1 MNTDSP
7 VDFNLLFRQID
18 RAMAVDRFAL
28 RRQLDS
34 LQAAARQGRE
44 FETRL
49 LQWQEKLDASKAL
62 LDWRRTHL
70 PKPKYDETLP
80 VCQRRQEIAEAIQR
94 HQVVIL
100 CGETGSGKSTQLP
113 KICMELGRGV
123 KGLIG
128 HTQPRRLAARSIA
141 ARIAEELGSPLGK
154 EVGYKVRFA
163 EEMTEKTFV
172 QVMTDG
178 ILLVET
184 QSDPRLEKYDTI
196 IIDEAHERSLNI
208 DFLIGIM
215 KRLLSKRPDLKL
227 IITSATL
234 DAERFAAH
242 FPDRKGTPAPV
253 IRVSG
258 RTYPVDILWHP
269 PELDAEGEMPEP
281 DEFIADAVEE
291 AASFGHGDILVF
303 LPTERDIH
311 SIAKV
316 LRGRN
321 IPGDGA
327 KKSEILPLY
336 ARLSISEQQKIF
348 QKANS
353 RRIVLSTNVAESSLT
368 VPGIRYVIDPGTVRI
383 SRYSARTKTQ
393 RLPIEAISQASADQR
408 AGRCGRVGPGICI
421 RLYSKE
427 DYTNRQAYTAP
438 EILRSNL
445 ASVILQTKAFR
456 LGAVETFPFLEP
468 PRPEAIRDGYKTLH
482 ELGAID
488 PIGELTTLGR
498 QLAKLP
504 VDPRI
509 GRIICAAEEYGC
521 LSDALI
527 IASVLELQDP
537 RERPHERASEADSQH
552 AIFNDPM
559 SDFLSYLKLWDFYGH
574 LRQTC
579 TRNQLHK
586 ACVQRFLNAN
596 RMREWSDI
604 LIQLREIAIEAK
616 MDMGVRLFRYDASGT
631 LISFGDAEKN
641 TDRLPLESHA
651 IEQKSTLVSDAKD
664 FPQTAAQRRRE
675 AFNQRQREKRA
686 AAETRKTEKSP
697 LEVSST
703 RGKLPLQATASN
715 PNDSKQNDMPQ
726 EPKNA
731 ATLLSPEKTFVQAYQ
746 SLHTSILTGFLSN
759 IAMRGEGGFQYSVG
773 GGGKA
778 MLWPGSGLFHD
789 KPTWCV
795 AAELV
800 ETTNRY
806 LRTAAK
812 IQPAWIEPIAEH
824 LIRKSYSNVRWSGD
838 SGSAVA
844 TEKVT
849 LYGLP
854 IVNARTVRYGKID
867 PKQSRSLMIQ
877 CGLVDGE
884 WCGHEDFYTSN
895 QKLIEETER
904 LEAKLRT
911 RGLLCDDSE
920 RFNFYAERVPEDVFD
935 SVTLTKWLT
944 KIERTQPRFLYM
956 TREDLLRENAEDV
969 STAKYP
975 DTIELDTM
983 KLPLEY
989 RFEPGEKG
997 DGITLAIP
1005 LEALHHLDSR
1015 RLGWIVPGLLNAKVE
1030 AMIRSLPKSY
1040 RVRFVPVHDT
1050 VRIITSK
1057 LLFGHG
1063 DFNTELAAAL
1073 SRLAGIT
1080 IPATAFDETKIPEP
1094 LKLNVRVLGGD
1105 GKTVAENRDLTQ
1117 LRSEL
1122 GEQSSATFAEHQDP
1136 RWSRSGLRTWEVDEF
1151 PSEITI
1157 RRSGLVL
1164 KAFPM
1169 LVDDGDSVSLSLAEQ
1184 LERAERETR
1193 QGIRRLFTFAAS
1205 RELTSQ
1211 TQWFPKLNECAVWA
1225 STIRGFNLR
1234 KSLPDLIA
1242 ARALDICTPIPRS
1255 RQAFEECVQKA
1266 RPRIPM
1272 AVQELSGI
1280 IPPLF
1285 EFYHRTR
1292 LLLDACL
1299 SISRWSE
1306 STQDIATQL
1315 SEMVKPTFFTEIPWE
1330 WFRHLPRYL
1339 KGMTIRLEALK
1350 AGGGQRDREGVSVIT
1365 PLWNQYIEKQEW
1377 TKSQGVFDPELLR
1390 YRWMLEEYR
1399 ISIFAQRLG
1408 TAVSV
1413 SPKRLAAQWEKTIR

>member
-1 MNTDSP
+1 
-7 VDFNLLFRQID
+7 
-18 RAMAVDRFAL
+18 MAVDRFAL

-34 LQAAARQGRE
+34 LQAAARLGRE

-49 LQWQEKLDASKAL
+49 IQWHEKLDASQKL

-80 VCQRRQEIAEAIQR
+80 VCQRRQEIADAIKQ

-215 KRLLSKRPDLKL
+215 KRLLPKRPDLKL

-234 DAERFAAH
+234 DADRFASH
-242 FPDRKGTPAPV
+242 FPDRKGVPAPV

-258 RTYPVDILWHP
+258 RTYPVDILWRP
-269 PELDAEGEMPEP
+269 AEPDADGEMPEP
-281 DEFIADAVEE
+281 EDFIADAVED
-291 AASFGHGDILVF
+291 AASFGRGDILVF

-311 SIAKV
+311 ALAKV

-321 IPGDGA
+321 IPGDSA

-336 ARLSISEQQKIF
+336 ARLSIGEQQKIF
-348 QKANS
+348 QKSSS

-393 RLPIEAISQASADQR
+393 RLPIEAISRASADQR
-408 AGRCGRVGPGICI
+408 AGRCGRVGPGVCI
-421 RLYSKE
+421 RLYSEE

-488 PIGELTTLGR
+488 QIGELTQLGR
-498 QLAKLP
+498 RLAKLP

-509 GRIICAAEEYGC
+509 GRIICTAEEYGC

-537 RERPHERASEADSQH
+537 RERPHERANEADAQH
-552 AIFNDPM
+552 AIFHDPM

-579 TRNQLHK
+579 TRSQLRK

-604 LIQLREIAIEAK
+604 LIQLRELAIESK
-616 MDMGVRLFRYDASGT
+616 MNIGTRLFRYDASGT
-631 LISFGDAEKN
+631 LVSFGEMEANAENLSSPNDRYNVQTN
-641 TDRLPLESHA
+641 TPKPISPSE
-651 IEQKSTLVSDAKD
+651 TLKEIQ
-664 FPQTAAQRRRE
+664 QTAAQRRRE

-686 AAETRKTEKSP
+686 AAEARKKNESLQEKSSTQSQNSP
-697 LEVSST
+697 RTQLTPSSDT
-703 RGKLPLQATASN
+703 Q
-715 PNDSKQNDMPQ
+715 QNNTYHEQNSIDAQ
-726 EPKNA
+726 
-731 ATLLSPEKTFVQAYQ
+731 SSQEKTFVQAYQ

-759 IAMRGEGGFQYSVG
+759 IAMRSEGGFQYSVG

-824 LIRKSYSNVRWSGD
+824 LIRKSYSNIRWSGD
-838 SGSAVA
+838 SGSAIA
-844 TEKVT
+844 TEKIT

-854 IVNARTVRYGKID
+854 VVNARTVRYGKKD
-867 PKQSRSLMIQ
+867 PKQSRLLMIQ
-877 CGLVDGE
+877 SGLVDGE
-884 WCGHEDFYTSN
+884 WSGRESFYTAN
-895 QKLIEETER
+895 QKLLQETER

-920 RFNFYAERVPEDVFD
+920 RFNFYAERIPEDVFD
-935 SVTLTKWLT
+935 SVTLTNWLT

-969 STAKYP
+969 STTQYP
-975 DTIELDTM
+975 DMLELDTM

-997 DGITLAIP
+997 DGITLAVP
-1005 LEALHHLDSR
+1005 LEALHHLDNR

-1030 AMIRSLPKSY
+1030 AMIRSLPKNY
-1040 RVRFVPVHDT
+1040 RVRFVPIHDT
-1050 VRIITSK
+1050 VRTITNK

-1063 DFNTELAAAL
+1063 DFNTELASAL
-1073 SRLAGIT
+1073 SRHAGIT

-1094 LKLNVRVLGGD
+1094 LKMNVRILD
-1105 GKTVAENRDLTQ
+1105 DNGKTVAENRDLIQ

-1122 GEQSSATFAEHQDP
+1122 GEQSYTTFAEHHDP
-1136 RWSRSGLRTWEVDEF
+1136 QWNRSGLRTWDLDSF
-1151 PSEITI
+1151 PEEITI
-1157 RRSGLVL
+1157 QRSGLVL

-1169 LVDDGDSVSLSLAEQ
+1169 LTDNGDSVSLGLAEQ
-1184 LERAERETR
+1184 RERAERETR
-1193 QGIRRLFTFAAS
+1193 QAVRRLFTFAVS
-1205 RELTSQ
+1205 KELSAQ

-1242 ARALDICTPIPRS
+1242 ARALDICTRLPRS
-1255 RQAFEECVQKA
+1255 RQTFDECVQKA
-1266 RPRIPM
+1266 KPRIPI

-1285 EFYHRTR
+1285 ESYHHTR
-1292 LLLDACL
+1292 LLLDAC
-1299 SISRWSE
+1299 SSVSRWNE
-1306 STQDIATQL
+1306 STQDIASQL
-1315 SEMVKPTFFTEIPWE
+1315 AEMIKPNFFTEIPWE

-1350 AGGGQRDREGVSVIT
+1350 AGGGQRDRDGVSIIS
-1365 PLWNQYIEKQEW
+1365 PLWNQYTERYEW
-1377 TKSQGVFDPELLR
+1377 TKSQGIFDPELLR

-1408 TAVSV
+1408 TAVTI
-1413 SPKRLAAQWEKTIR
+1413 SPKRLATQWEKTIQ